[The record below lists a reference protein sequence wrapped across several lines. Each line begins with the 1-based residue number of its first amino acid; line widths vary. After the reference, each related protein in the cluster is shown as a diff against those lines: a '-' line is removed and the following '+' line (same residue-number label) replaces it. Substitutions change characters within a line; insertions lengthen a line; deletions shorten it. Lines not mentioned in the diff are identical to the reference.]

1 MGWNTFDHFK
11 KINFSVW
18 IVTLPKDDDNWKNG
32 KCTCPG
38 FFKNFLKLNNYMLA
52 NILLD
57 KKYICKHIIGL
68 SIRLKYV
75 RPPETAKQVL
85 IGQKHKRGRPKQAT
99 KALIID

>member
-1 MGWNTFDHFK
+1 MVGRNNYWSVYSVKEMRWNTFDQFK
-11 KINFSVW
+11 RRNFAVW

-38 FFKNFLKLNNYMLA
+38 FFK
-52 NILLD
+52 
-57 KKYICKHIIGL
+57 KYICKHIIGL

-75 RPPETAKQVL
+75 RPPATAKQVP
-85 IGQKHKRGRPKQAT
+85 IGQKRKRGRPKQAT